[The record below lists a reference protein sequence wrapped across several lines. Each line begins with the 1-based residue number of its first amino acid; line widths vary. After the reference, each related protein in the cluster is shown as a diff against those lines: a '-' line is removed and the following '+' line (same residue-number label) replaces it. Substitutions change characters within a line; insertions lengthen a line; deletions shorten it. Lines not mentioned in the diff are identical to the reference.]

1 MVVALLKGKLNDLA
15 VKSGTRCIRQTITFL
30 ISYLIQFLIY
40 LHVGTSKMPPRVF
53 PARAVNLIYY
63 KRFKIFIEE
72 VIHYIRHEFVI

>member
-1 MVVALLKGKLNDLA
+1 
-15 VKSGTRCIRQTITFL
+15 
-30 ISYLIQFLIY
+30 
-40 LHVGTSKMPPRVF
+40 MPPRVF